1 MKEAYL
7 FTIILVFA
15 FTTGITWL
23 ILKFA
28 FDKYKTRKIT
38 NANKKK
44 VYVSNL
50 VITYCGVGTALMNK
64 QTITFRDNTYE
75 AAMKSRQRQQEMAN
89 KAHETLASISDTDV
103 FNFEGILVI
112 HKNQFIALEQ
122 GTHYEYE

>member
-1 MKEAYL
+1 MNETYL
-7 FTIILVFA
+7 LSIILVFA

-28 FDKYKTRKIT
+28 FDKYKTKKIS
-38 NANKKK
+38 NVNKKK

-64 QTITFRDNTYE
+64 KTITYRDDTYE
-75 AAMKSRQRQQEMAN
+75 AAMKSRERQQKMAN
-89 KAHETLASISDTDV
+89 KAHQTLASLSDTDV

>member
-1 MKEAYL
+1 MNEAYL

-28 FDKYKTRKIT
+28 FDKYQTRKI
-38 NANKKK
+38 AKSNKKK
-44 VYVSNL
+44 VYVSHL
-50 VITYCGVGTALMNK
+50 VLTYCGVGTALMNK

-89 KAHETLASISDTDV
+89 KAHQTLASISDTDV